1 MMYAGTLAGIAFGGA
16 GCHVPHGMSYA
27 VAGLVRDYRPQGYPD
42 GQAMVPHGM
51 AVILNAPAVYRWTAS
66 GCPDRHLHGAA
77 CLGADV
83 RGATPA
89 DAGEV
94 VAARIVEMMQA
105 TVFPNG
111 LAAVGFGAADAA
123 ALAEGAYPQQRL
135 LANSP
140 RPVAKSDLQELFRT
154 AMRYW

>member
-1 MMYAGTLAGIAFGGA
+1 
-16 GCHVPHGMSYA
+16 
-27 VAGLVRDYRPQGYPD
+27 
-42 GQAMVPHGM
+42 MVPHGM
-51 AVILNAPAVYRWTAS
+51 AVILNAPSVYRWTAP
-66 GCPDRHLHGAA
+66 GCPDRHLHGAD

-94 VAARIVEMMQA
+94 VAKRIIEMMQA

-111 LAAVGFGAADAA
+111 LAAVGFGEADAG
-123 ALAEGAYPQQRL
+123 ALAEGAFPQQRL

-140 RPVAKSDLQELFRT
+140 RPVAKDDLATLFRG
-154 AMRYW
+154 AMHYW